1 VIQKLTPELVEKA
14 NTASGSFDGRA
25 FGLVGHYKK
34 CYEEKYN
41 TKINVN
47 LHKYKYIALEVLN
60 EFDDY
65 EKVKKVVEYYFTTS
79 KAGHPIEWMLKNF
92 YEILESYDSA
102 VKDKAIRQERRKELA
117 KIRQE
122 WLNGDA

>member
-1 VIQKLTPELVEKA
+1 VIQRLTPELVEKA
-14 NTASGSFDGRA
+14 NTGNGTYDGRA

-60 EFDDY
+60 EFEDY

-79 KAGHPIEWMLKNF
+79 KTGHPIEWMLKNF
-92 YEILESYDSA
+92 YEILEAYDA
-102 VKDKAIRQERRKELA
+102 DIKDKAIRQERRKELA

>member
-1 VIQKLTPELVEKA
+1 VIQRLTPELVEKA
-14 NTASGSFDGRA
+14 NTGNATFDGRA

-41 TKINVN
+41 IKINVN
-47 LHKYKYIALEVLN
+47 LHKYKYIALDVLN
-60 EFDDY
+60 EFEDY

-79 KAGHPIEWMLKNF
+79 KTGHPIEWMLKNF
-92 YEILESYDSA
+92 YEILEAYDA
-102 VKDKAIRQERRKELA
+102 DIKDKAIRLERRKELA